1 MRLSSIKLSGFKSFS
16 DQTSLVFPSDR
27 TVLVGPNG
35 CGKSNIIDAIRWVL
49 GASSSSGLRTDSMED
64 VIFNG
69 TDDNPPRGRAMVEM
83 VFANNKNRL
92 TGKYQD
98 LPEVKIRRVLER
110 ERDSKYYI
118 NDVPCLRKN
127 ITELFAGMG
136 LTGKTDYAIVT
147 QGAVHNIVESNP
159 EYIRTVIEEVADIT
173 SYLNKRKDS
182 LNHIR
187 RTKENLRTIHSN
199 LAEMKHRVK
208 ALEKQS
214 EMAKVYK
221 DNQDELINLKEQLTL
236 ARYNQL
242 MNKKEAKRT
251 SLNQLV
257 QKISDIKNNSASW
270 ESQKQEISL
279 TVDNKNKDMIADIT
293 KQRELTD
300 QISVID
306 AGNKYNLKDLNDK
319 EQQLDAIKEESAQ
332 ISKRLQE
339 QLSKLDEANKELQEL
354 KQKQKQILSSSDI
367 YEKSKDKD
375 ASQSLNTVRDLEK
388 QINVSANEWQE
399 VINVGME
406 IHARHKDAEV
416 KLKESLAAQEELSKQ
431 IEEMSKRQDTYKDT
445 QKEISNLNTEENTI
459 TSKLATL
466 NKQEQSLGKDIATLD
481 DKVSKSE
488 EELRSCADEHLRL
501 GTLLKE
507 LDKPDY
513 EPGKGLSDKI
523 KKLLSAVNI
532 NTNSFWGDKV
542 EVADGWEKALDLV
555 ATRVL
560 QANFTDNMGIALES
574 LAEEHDVQLGLIE
587 EAVKKQD
594 TQESFGK
601 AKSLAQLI
609 KHNNKP
615 SFLNHIYSCDDLQQA
630 IKLRKKL
637 KSHQSIVT
645 PRGDWI
651 GPDWAVLQSANSD
664 THNPASVARKK
675 RHAEIEKRTA
685 KTLKQKESLTSTLK
699 NLKDNQ
705 SSANETLNKLRDEL
719 MQIKQQSTKNEQ
731 LLIGKRV
738 LFNELSELNPELWKK
753 QKANLVEIDKQV
765 IEYQKELLEAEATK
779 NRQDEIRKQ
788 LEDNRTELTNK
799 LSELQEQRQQ
809 QESRQQQ
816 EQERREEL
824 LTIKSSLETE
834 LITLR
839 TSEEKNKLRTEEL
852 LQSTFVARNAVK
864 QDDTKLAELTKS
876 NDQLAKII
884 AAKEK
889 EMDKLSDRLREVE
902 RNLSRGEK
910 DIAVFEEKIDQSKG
924 DEQQLELE
932 MDELEKRIPTAK
944 QTQSSKTLD
953 EDLGDPSTI
962 QTRINILQRAND
974 RMGDVN
980 MLALKDYKEEKEKYD
995 HLLMQEQ
1002 EINTA
1007 LDNLNKAIKRIDRE
1021 SKSRFDATFNKVNK
1035 SFGKLFSTL
1044 TQGGKGTLQVDTSE
1058 DGKNGIRIMA
1068 SPPGKRNTMLSLLSG
1083 GEKTVT
1089 AIAFIM
1095 AIFQLNP
1102 APFCLLD
1109 EADAMLDDQ
1118 NINRFNHMMD
1128 EMAAA
1133 AEVQFIIITHSQL
1146 SMQNAKHLIGVT
1158 MSEPGVSRIVTV
1170 DMDKAV
1176 ELSQAD
1182 A

>member
-35 CGKSNIIDAIRWVL
+35 CGKSNVIDAIRWVL
-49 GASSSSGLRTDSMED
+49 GASSASGLRSDSMED

-98 LPEVKIRRVLER
+98 LPEVKIKRVLER
-110 ERDSKYYI
+110 DRDSRYYI
-118 NDVPCLRKN
+118 NDVPCLKKN

-214 EMAKVYK
+214 EMAKLYK
-221 DNQDELINLKEQLTL
+221 DNQDELVQLKEQLTL
-236 ARYNQL
+236 SRYNQL
-242 MNKKEAKRT
+242 VNKKEAKRIT
-251 SLNQLV
+251 LNQLV
-257 QKISDIKNNSASW
+257 EKISSIKNNSALW

-279 TVDNKNKDMIADIT
+279 DVDEKNKDLIADMN
-293 KQRELTD
+293 KQRELNDAIATTE
-300 QISVID
+300 
-306 AGNKYNLKDLNDK
+306 AGNKYNRKNLEDK
-319 EQQLDAIKEESAQ
+319 EQQLSSTKEEAKQ
-332 ISKRLQE
+332 ISNRLQE
-339 QLSKLDEANKELQEL
+339 QLNKLNETDREL
-354 KQKQKQILSSSDI
+354 KQLKELNKQALNNDNSKETNTSSS
-367 YEKSKDKD
+367 
-375 ASQSLNTVRDLEK
+375 LNRIRELEK
-388 QINVSANEWQE
+388 QIHASGSEWQE
-399 VINVGME
+399 IINAGMI
-406 IHARHKDAEV
+406 IHASHKDLEV
-416 KLKESLAAQEELSKQ
+416 KLKESLASQEELIKQ
-431 IEEMSKRQDTYKDT
+431 IEEISHKQKTYKDT
-445 QKEISNLNTEENTI
+445 QQELVSLNKEKKIISNKI
-459 TSKLATL
+459 ASL
-466 NKQEQSLGKDIATLD
+466 NKQEQALLKDTAALEE
-481 DKVSKSE
+481 KLSKNE
-488 EELRSCADEHLRL
+488 KQLRKCADEHLRI
-501 GTLLKE
+501 GTLLQE
-507 LDKPDY
+507 LNKADY
-513 EPGKGLSDKI
+513 EPGKGLSANI
-523 KKLLSAVNI
+523 KKILSTINI
-532 NTNSFWGDKV
+532 NTNNLWGDKV

-555 ATRVL
+555 ASRLL
-560 QANFTDNMGIALES
+560 QANFTENISSALES
-574 LAEEHDVQLGLIE
+574 LVKEKDLQLGLIE
-587 EAVKKQD
+587 QSINGINSSGK
-594 TQESFGK
+594 QESLGT
-601 AKSLAQLI
+601 ARSLAQLI

-630 IKLRKKL
+630 LKLRKQL
-637 KSHQSIVT
+637 QSHQSIVT
-645 PRGDWI
+645 PRGDWL
-651 GPDWAVLQSANSD
+651 GPDWAVLQNESINS
-664 THNPASVARKK
+664 HNPGSVARKK
-675 RHAEIEKRTA
+675 RHAELEKIFTQNA
-685 KTLKQKESLTSTLK
+685 KQKESIETALSKLKVSQDKTNK
-699 NLKDNQ
+699 NLHGIR
-705 SSANETLNKLRDEL
+705 NELQQL
-719 MQIKQQSTKNEQ
+719 KQQASKNEQ
-731 LLIGKRV
+731 ALIGKQT
-738 LFNELSELNPELWKK
+738 LFNGFAELKPELLIK
-753 QKANLVEIDKQV
+753 QKEKLGEIEKQV
-765 IEYQKELLEAEATK
+765 SRSQKDLLKAEEGK
-779 NRQDEIRKQ
+779 IKQDETRKS
-788 LEDNRTELTNK
+788 LEDKRNDLTSK
-799 LSELQEQRQQ
+799 LTELQEQRQQ
-809 QESRQQQ
+809 QETLQQQ

-839 TSEEKNKLRTEEL
+839 TGEEKLKLRNEEL
-852 LQSTFVARNAVK
+852 LESTFVSRNAVK

-876 NDQLAKII
+876 NDKLSKTI

-889 EMDKLSDRLREVE
+889 NMTQLGERLREVE
-902 RNLSRGEK
+902 KNLARGEK
-910 DIAVFEEKIDQSKG
+910 DVAVFEEKIDQSKG

-932 MDELEKRIPTAK
+932 MGELEKRIPRVPKAVK
-944 QTQSSKTLD
+944 VLD
-953 EDLGDPSTI
+953 DLSDPATI
-962 QTRINILQRAND
+962 QTRINILQREND

-980 MLALKDYKEEKEKYD
+980 MLALKDYKEEKDKYD
-995 HLLMQEQ
+995 NLLMQEQ
-1002 EINTA
+1002 EINKA

-1021 SKSRFDATFNKVNK
+1021 SKSRFDATFAKVNK

-1044 TQGGKGTLQVDTSE
+1044 TQGGKGTLQVDTNE
-1058 DGKNGIRIMA
+1058 NGKNGIRIMA

-1109 EADAMLDDQ
+1109 EADAMLDDH
-1118 NINRFNHMMD
+1118 NIARFNSMMD

-1133 AEVQFIIITHSQL
+1133 SAIQFIVITHSKL